1 MATLKLIE
9 LLCIDPEDTDMKDE
23 AYIRIIT
30 TDRSLRI
37 PTAGSFP
44 IAKSQSVSLKNNTI
58 NFTGKA
64 EIRLFDQDSVDADD
78 FLGTN
83 TVDSSKIGAG
93 KLKFIKSGVNYE
105 LKYEV
110 IR

>member
-44 IAKSQSVSLKNNTI
+44 ISKSQSVSLKSNTI

-64 EIRLFDQDSVDADD
+64 EIRLFDQDSLDSDD

-83 TVDSSKIGAG
+83 TLDSSKTGAG

>member
-9 LLCIDPEDTDMKDE
+9 LFCIDPEDRDTKDE

-30 TDRSLRI
+30 TDQSPRI
-37 PTAGSFP
+37 PTRGSFS
-44 IAKSQSVSLKNNTI
+44 ISKNQSVNLRSNTV

-78 FLGTN
+78 FLGAN
-83 TVDSSKIGAG
+83 TVDSSKLGAG
-93 KLKFIKSGVNYE
+93 KLKFIKNSVNYE
-105 LKYEV
+105 LTYEV
-110 IR
+110 VR